1 MGREEQVRDAKCT
14 RPSLPVEGLAPRLL
28 VLACGGVELL
38 TSPLMSGNHAESSL
52 FFVDSEVA

>member
-1 MGREEQVRDAKCT
+1 MYNRASNQLVIWRG
-14 RPSLPVEGLAPRLL
+14 PL

-38 TSPLMSGNHAESSL
+38 TSPLMSGSHAESSL